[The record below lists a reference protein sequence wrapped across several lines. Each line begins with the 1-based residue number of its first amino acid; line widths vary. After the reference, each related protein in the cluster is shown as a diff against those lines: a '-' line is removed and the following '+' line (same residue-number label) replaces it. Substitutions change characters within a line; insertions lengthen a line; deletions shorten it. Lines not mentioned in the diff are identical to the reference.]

1 MVKVLTS
8 SNGGKPNDTVL
19 TPKWVF
25 EELKLE
31 FDLDVAS
38 PSYKT
43 NVPCKTYFTEED
55 DALSKEWFG
64 LVWMNP
70 PYSKPTPWVDRF
82 IEHNNGIALLPL
94 VRSKWFNNIWE
105 SNALM
110 YLMPTLT
117 KFDRPNGKSS
127 TIWGH
132 TALFGL
138 GAEAKS
144 SLSAMSFGKVR

>member
-1 MVKVLTS
+1 MVKILTS
-8 SNGGKPNDTVL
+8 INGAKPNDTVF

-38 PSYKT
+38 PPYKT
-43 NVPCKTYFTEED
+43 NVPCKKYFTETD
-55 DALSKEWFG
+55 DGLTQSWSG

-70 PYSKPTPWVDRF
+70 PYSKPTPWVDKF

-94 VRSKWFNNIWE
+94 VRAKWVNKLWD

-110 YLMPTLT
+110 YLMPTVT
-117 KFDRPNGKSS
+117 KFDYPNGKSA

-132 TALFGL
+132 TALWGL
-138 GAEAKS
+138 GAKAK
-144 SLSAMSFGKVR
+144 LALENMSFGKVR